1 MAPPRTPSLPMPVA
15 LMLALIAI
23 QRLAIAALLAY
34 GHFAGAIATPFVP
47 SCSMK
52 HSAACGLA

>member
-1 MAPPRTPSLPMPVA
+1 MPVA